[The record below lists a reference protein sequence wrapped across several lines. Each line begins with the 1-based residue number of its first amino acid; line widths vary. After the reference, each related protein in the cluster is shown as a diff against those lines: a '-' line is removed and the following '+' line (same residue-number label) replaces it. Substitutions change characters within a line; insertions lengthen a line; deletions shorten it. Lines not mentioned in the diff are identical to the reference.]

1 MSNRMC
7 GLLEIGLRGV
17 IFAHFVLRTAGKMHF
32 STAPWPAADILSRR
46 SPHHLASAPGR

>member
-1 MSNRMC
+1 MC

-17 IFAHFVLRTAGKMHF
+17 IFAHLFLRTAGKMHF
-32 STAPWPAADILSRR
+32 SYRSVARR

>member
-1 MSNRMC
+1 MC

-17 IFAHFVLRTAGKMHF
+17 IFAPFFFVFL
-32 STAPWPAADILSRR
+32 ADGQKDALFHRPVAR